1 MVSFDK
7 NQQQVVIRAPQAI
20 VAPESPDPQLVEVE
34 IDYLKWPEV
43 AVSTLIDIMIHFY
56 APILHEQVQAQKEAY
71 YQKAFDALAFH
82 LIRLEKEKALSSEFL
97 ENITKEKMFIKWRE
111 LEDKY
116 NETALS
122 SVPGGPSGQQ
132 MWPYFDR
139 MTVILKNERNR
150 PPEVSK
156 NILNEEKNS
165 PQQKQQPQI
174 FTITQSLTSI
184 PTPATSQHEQQ
195 QQQNLQ
201 SQPQSQPQSQQ
212 QQQQEVFTCTHATA
226 TSQQEQQKQQEQ
238 QEQQEQ
244 QQQQISAI
252 SQSPTTQHNQQLFI
266 VPYGHTTPVQAQQ
279 HNISTVP
286 PTTIRQQYQQH
297 VSVIPPSIAPQQ
309 QQLFIV
315 PYGHTSPVQ
324 PQHQE
329 ASIITQPPVA
339 SQQQQQQNQQRQQ
352 DVSMIPQV
360 TTATVSANQPIISTN
375 SPMQVSASS
384 PGINHELEE
393 QRLITSIVE
402 RSIPRVLEELK
413 MQQQHISYKEQY
425 EYEFRNELLSL
436 MRRHVQLLEEQRATQ
451 EEERTERKL
460 ILKRLTNVLK
470 KLTDKM

>member
-7 NQQQVVIRAPQAI
+7 NQQQVVIRAPQVI
-20 VAPESPDPQLVEVE
+20 VAPESLEPQPVEVE

-82 LIRLEKEKALSSEFL
+82 LMRLEKEKALSPEFL

-122 SVPGGPSGQQ
+122 SVSGGPSGQQ

-174 FTITQSLTSI
+174 FTVTQSPTSI

-195 QQQNLQ
+195 QGQNL
-201 SQPQSQPQSQQ
+201 QSQPQSQQ
-212 QQQQEVFTCTHATA
+212 QQQQEVFTSTHATA
-226 TSQQEQQKQQEQ
+226 TSQ

-252 SQSPTTQHNQQLFI
+252 SQSPTIQHNQQLFI

-279 HNISTVP
+279 QNISTVP

-297 VSVIPPSIAPQQ
+297 ISVIPPSIAPQQ

-324 PQHQE
+324 PQHQQ
-329 ASIITQPPVA
+329 ASIITQPSVA
-339 SQQQQQQNQQRQQ
+339 SQQQQQQQQNQQRQQ
-352 DVSMIPQV
+352 DMSMIPQV
-360 TTATVSANQPIISTN
+360 TTAIVSANQPIVSTN
-375 SPMQVSASS
+375 NPMQVSASS
-384 PGINHELEE
+384 PEINHELEE

-402 RSIPRVLEELK
+402 KSIPRVLEELK

-451 EEERTERKL
+451 EKERTERKL
-460 ILKRLTNVLK
+460 ILERLANVLK